1 MRILFGLALLALLAV
16 NVQAVTLFHWT
27 FEGTEGAP
35 LESDTDIVGGVTL
48 QAFTESG
55 TGSVSYGPGGKGANF
70 DNPSDDPGTGLA
82 AVDTDN
88 SLDLNIGAF
97 TVEAIVTP
105 ETIRQSVIARKYG
118 GDGFWLLEIE
128 HRSQFGFGIRGD
140 DYRIFGTS
148 GIVPGETYHV
158 AAVFD
163 ETNAAEPMKL
173 YINFELEAVGTWS
186 DRPGDST
193 RGFGVGCIVRDN
205 SFPPGS
211 AGQYFDGLISEVRIS
226 DAALTPE
233 EFIPEPATIAFLAL
247 GGLGLLR
254 RRR

>member
-1 MRILFGLALLALLAV
+1 MMKKMFCMALMLGVVGYA
-16 NVQAVTLFHWT
+16 QAGTIFHWT

-55 TGSVSYGPGGKGANF
+55 AGSVSYGPGGKGANF
-70 DNPSDDPGTGLA
+70 DNPSADPGTGLM

-105 ETIRQSVIARKYG
+105 ETIIQSVIARKYG

-128 HRSQFGFGIRGD
+128 HREQFGFGIGSD

-148 GIVPGETYHV
+148 GIVLGETYHL

-163 ETNAAEPMKL
+163 EAAADPMKL
-173 YINFELEAVGTWS
+173 YINFELEAVGPWNA
-186 DRPGDST
+186 RPGDSE
-193 RGFGVGCIVRDN
+193 RGLGIGCIVRDN

-211 AGQYFDGLISEVRIS
+211 AGQYFNGLISEVRIS
-226 DAALTPE
+226 DAALTPA
-233 EFIPEPATIAFLAL
+233 EFIPEPATIAILAL

-254 RRR
+254 RRK